1 MTLIVDL
8 GMHETMT
15 QATSTNAELATH
27 LLAENS
33 SPPPIEI
40 TDLRLVRGSRTV
52 LNGLSIKVSRG
63 EIYALLG
70 GNGAGK
76 STTLSAILGFLEPDS
91 GVIRVG
97 GFDPVLE
104 PDRARTQVAYLPE
117 NVALY
122 DQLSAYENIAYF
134 LALSGREPG
143 RSEMDGALDAA
154 GLQHEAR
161 ERRVAGYSKG
171 MRQKVAIAMA
181 VLRDVPVLLLD
192 EPTSG
197 LDPRATADF
206 NALLNVLKAR
216 GTAILMVTHDLLGAA
231 DCADRIGFLAQ
242 GSIVDEVRPSEGID
256 VLALH
261 HRYGERTAA

>member
-1 MTLIVDL
+1 MT
-8 GMHETMT
+8 
-15 QATSTNAELATH
+15 
-27 LLAENS
+27 S
-33 SPPPIEI
+33 SDPVLPPILVDQV
-40 TDLRLVRGSRTV
+40 TLDRGNRRVLDQVSLRVAA
-52 LNGLSIKVSRG
+52 G

-76 STTLSAILGFLEPDS
+76 STTFSALLGFLRPVAGQLAVAGIDPVSEPD
-91 GVIRVG
+91 
-97 GFDPVLE
+97 L
-104 PDRARTQVAYLPE
+104 ARTRIAYLPE

-122 DQLSAYENIAYF
+122 GQLTASENIAYF
-134 LALSGREPG
+134 MALAGAEPD
-143 RSEMDGALDAA
+143 RASMDRALDAA
-154 GLQHEAR
+154 GLQIEAR
-161 ERRVAGYSKG
+161 DRRVSGFSKG

-206 NALLNVLKAR
+206 NALLARLKAR

-231 DCADRIGFLAQ
+231 DCADRIGFLAS
-242 GSIVDEVRPSEGID
+242 GRIVEEVRPADGID

-261 HRYGERTAA
+261 HRYGEAAAA

>member
-1 MTLIVDL
+1 MKRAMTSPDSAQPLILVDQVSL
-8 GMHETMT
+8 
-15 QATSTNAELATH
+15 
-27 LLAENS
+27 
-33 SPPPIEI
+33 
-40 TDLRLVRGSRTV
+40 DRGNRRVLDQVSLTV
-52 LNGLSIKVSRG
+52 AAG

-76 STTLSAILGFLEPDS
+76 STTLSALLGFLRPAS
-91 GVIRVG
+91 GALAVAGI
-97 GFDPVLE
+97 DPVSQ
-104 PDRARTQVAYLPE
+104 PDQARARIAYLPE

-122 DQLSAYENIAYF
+122 DQLTACENIAYF
-134 LALSGREPG
+134 MALAGAEPD
-143 RSEMDGALDAA
+143 RASMDRALDAA
-154 GLQHEAR
+154 GLQVEAR
-161 ERRVAGYSKG
+161 DRRVSGFSKG

-206 NALLNVLKAR
+206 NALLARLKAR

-231 DCADRIGFLAQ
+231 DCADRIGFLAS
-242 GSIVDEVRPSEGID
+242 GRIVEEVRPADGID

-261 HRYGERTAA
+261 HRYGEAAAA

>member
-1 MTLIVDL
+1 MTPPDPS
-8 GMHETMT
+8 
-15 QATSTNAELATH
+15 QAAQGTDTSVSTTASAPLQ
-27 LLAENS
+27 
-33 SPPPIEI
+33 PIEMRDVQL
-40 TDLRLVRGSRTV
+40 TRGSQTV
-52 LNGLSIKVSRG
+52 LSGLSLDVKSG

-76 STTLSAILGFLEPDS
+76 STTLSALLGFLTPTS
-91 GVIRVG
+91 GHIRICG
-97 GFDPVLE
+97 HDPAAE
-104 PDRARTQVAYLPE
+104 AEAARRRIAYLPE

-122 DQLSAYENIAYF
+122 DQLTAHENIAYF
-134 LALSGREPG
+134 MALAGAEPE
-143 RSEMDGALDAA
+143 RAAMD
-154 GLQHEAR
+154 
-161 ERRVAGYSKG
+161 RRVSGYSKG

-206 NALLNVLKAR
+206 NALLGGLKAR

-231 DCADRIGFLAQ
+231 DCADRIGFLAE
-242 GSIVDEVRPSEGID
+242 GRIIEEVHPGEGID

-261 HRYGERTAA
+261 HRYGERSAA

>member
-1 MTLIVDL
+1 LTIVEQAAIKPAMTHHPAEPAIVID
-8 GMHETMT
+8 
-15 QATSTNAELATH
+15 A
-27 LLAENS
+27 
-33 SPPPIEI
+33 I
-40 TDLRLVRGSRTV
+40 TLNRGSRTV
-52 LNGLSIKVSRG
+52 LEDLSLAVHAG

-76 STTLSAILGFLEPDS
+76 STTLSALLGFLRPEAGAVS
-91 GVIRVG
+91 VVG
-97 GFDPVLE
+97 IDPATSPEVV
-104 PDRARTQVAYLPE
+104 RARIAYLPE

-122 DQLSAYENIAYF
+122 DQLTAHENIAYF
-134 LALSGREPG
+134 MALAGAEPD
-143 RSEMDGALDAA
+143 RASIDEALDAS
-154 GLQHEAR
+154 GLQTEAR
-161 ERRVAGYSKG
+161 DRRVGGYSKG

-206 NALLNVLKAR
+206 NALLAKLKAR

-231 DCADRIGFLAQ
+231 DCADRIGFLAA
-242 GSIVDEVRPSEGID
+242 GRIVEEVRPAEGID

-261 HRYGERTAA
+261 HRYGEAAAA

>member
-1 MTLIVDL
+1 MT
-8 GMHETMT
+8 
-15 QATSTNAELATH
+15 
-27 LLAENS
+27 S
-33 SPPPIEI
+33 SDPVLPPILVDQV
-40 TDLRLVRGSRTV
+40 TLDRGNRRVLDQVSLRVAA
-52 LNGLSIKVSRG
+52 G

-76 STTLSAILGFLEPDS
+76 STTLSALLGFLRPVAGQLAVAGIDPVSEPD
-91 GVIRVG
+91 
-97 GFDPVLE
+97 L
-104 PDRARTQVAYLPE
+104 ARTRIAYLPE

-122 DQLSAYENIAYF
+122 DQLTACENIAYLMA
-134 LALSGREPG
+134 LAGAEPD
-143 RSEMDGALDAA
+143 RASMDRALDAA
-154 GLQHEAR
+154 GLQIEAR
-161 ERRVAGYSKG
+161 DRRVSGFSKG

-206 NALLNVLKAR
+206 NALLARLKDR

-231 DCADRIGFLAQ
+231 DCADRIGFLAS
-242 GSIVDEVRPSEGID
+242 GRIVEEVRPADGID

-261 HRYGERTAA
+261 HRYGEAAAA

>member
-1 MTLIVDL
+1 MTTVPTTAPRISLKDVAL
-8 GMHETMT
+8 TRGTR
-15 QATSTNAELATH
+15 
-27 LLAENS
+27 
-33 SPPPIEI
+33 PV
-40 TDLRLVRGSRTV
+40 LR
-52 LNGLSIKVSRG
+52 GLSLTVNVG

-76 STTLSAILGFLEPDS
+76 STTVAALLGFLKPDA
-91 GVIRVG
+91 GQILVADI
-97 GFDPVLE
+97 DPVE
-104 PDRARTQVAYLPE
+104 NAERARREIAYLPE

-122 DQLSAYENIAYF
+122 DQLSAYENISYF
-134 LALSGREPG
+134 MALSGTEPSREA
-143 RSEMDGALDAA
+143 MDAALDDA
-154 GLQHEAR
+154 GLQPEAR
-161 ERRVAGYSKG
+161 PLRIGGFSKG

-206 NALLNVLKAR
+206 NALVTRLKAR

-231 DCADRIGFLAQ
+231 DCADRIGFLAAGQ
-242 GSIVDEVRPSEGID
+242 IVEEVVPSKGMD

-261 HRYGERTAA
+261 HRYGEVAAA

>member
-1 MTLIVDL
+1 MKRAMTSPDSAQPLIVVDQVSL
-8 GMHETMT
+8 
-15 QATSTNAELATH
+15 
-27 LLAENS
+27 
-33 SPPPIEI
+33 
-40 TDLRLVRGSRTV
+40 DRGSRRVLHQVSLTV
-52 LNGLSIKVSRG
+52 QAG

-76 STTLSAILGFLEPDS
+76 STTLSALLGFLRPDCGRLSVAGIDPVSEPDQ
-91 GVIRVG
+91 
-97 GFDPVLE
+97 
-104 PDRARTQVAYLPE
+104 ARMRIAYLPE

-122 DQLSAYENIAYF
+122 DQLTACENIAYF
-134 LALSGREPG
+134 MALAGAEPD
-143 RSEMDGALDAA
+143 RASMDQALDAA
-154 GLQHEAR
+154 GLQVEAR
-161 ERRVAGYSKG
+161 DRRVSGFSKG

-206 NALLNVLKAR
+206 NALLARLKAR

-231 DCADRIGFLAQ
+231 DCADRIGFLAS
-242 GSIVDEVRPSEGID
+242 GRIVEEVRPADGID

-261 HRYGERTAA
+261 HRYGEAAAA